1 MNLAAV
7 ICICLAVV
15 TYALFS
21 DKLARSMLTP
31 PLAFA
36 AFGFAIGPGGFGFSK
51 MEVSHGAIH
60 LIAEATLILVL
71 FTDAARID
79 LSRLRA
85 DHTLPVR
92 LLLIGLPLTIVA
104 GAGAAYLLFPS
115 LGLMGALLLAAVLA
129 PTDAALGQAV
139 VSDPAVPVRIRQAV
153 NVESGLN
160 DGIALPA
167 VLIFLTLAS
176 AGAATQGAAGDFIA
190 LGILQIAIA
199 PLVGIGIGTAGGHL
213 IDRAASQG
221 LTNRAFEGMAV
232 LALAIGA
239 FAISE
244 AIGSNGFIAAFT
256 AGLCFGTAVRHR
268 CAFLFEFMET
278 EGQLLTL
285 LTFLAFGAAMIP
297 SAIGH
302 IDLAVLGY
310 AVLSLT
316 AVRMVS
322 VCLSLV
328 GSRVGLPTHLFL
340 GWFGPRGLAS
350 ILFALLIVENAALP
364 YREEILVAT
373 IVTVSLSIIAH
384 GLSAAPLARR
394 YGALAQRMGACEENV
409 PVSEMRLRHGN
420 RPAPDGNHGP

>member
-1 MNLAAV
+1 MNLATV
-7 ICICLAVV
+7 ISVCLAVV
-15 TYALFS
+15 AYALFS
-21 DKLARSMLTP
+21 DKLSRSMLTP

-36 AFGFAIGPGGFGFSK
+36 AFGFAIGPGGLGLSK
-51 MEVSHGAIH
+51 MEVGHGAIH
-60 LIAEATLILVL
+60 LIAEATLVLVL
-71 FTDAARID
+71 FADAARID
-79 LSRLRA
+79 LTRLRA
-85 DHTLPVR
+85 DHNLPAR
-92 LLLIGLPLTIVA
+92 MLLIGLPLTIVA
-104 GAGAAYLLFPS
+104 GAAAAYLLFPS
-115 LGLMGALLLAAVLA
+115 LGVMGALLLAAVLA

-139 VSDPAVPVRIRQAV
+139 VSDPEVPVRIRQAI

-167 VLIFLTLAS
+167 VLIFLTLA
-176 AGAATQGAAGDFIA
+176 GAATTGTAGDFVA

-213 IDRAASQG
+213 IDRAASRG

-232 LALAIGA
+232 LALAFGA

-256 AGLCFGTAVRHR
+256 AGLCFGATVRHR

-278 EGQLLTL
+278 EGQLLAL
-285 LTFLAFGAAMIP
+285 LTFLAFGAAMLP
-297 SAIGH
+297 GAIGH
-302 IDLAVLGY
+302 IDLAVAGY

-316 AVRMVS
+316 AIRMIP
-322 VCLSLV
+322 VCLSLW
-328 GSRVGLPTHLFL
+328 GSRVGLATHLFL

-350 ILFALLIVENAALP
+350 ILFALLIVESSALP
-364 YREEILVAT
+364 YREEILVAA
-373 IVTVSLSIIAH
+373 IVTVGLSIIAH

-394 YGALAQRMGACEENV
+394 YGALAKCMGECEENV

-420 RPAPDGNHGP
+420 RAAPGDTTA